1 MVNERNLDNLL
12 KSVMPEVNKQ
22 LVDDLENAIDYDYKF
37 SWKFKQKMKK
47 LSHYEERKDIPKKER
62 MRTTIIRIVAE
73 AAACIF
79 ALFILGSAFGVDIFA
94 FSKFFTAKVFETK
107 EGGLVHEYHSIT
119 EAPDLEDIVYEEPSY
134 IPEGYKETDRE
145 ELYYGIKIIYK
156 NNHGGEITWEQ
167 NVAMDGM
174 TFVVDNEYNSYEKIP
189 YEEADMELFIYEEKQ
204 CISLYCEKGQY
215 IYAISATDCEV
226 NELIDILKSRKIIEK

>member
-47 LSHYEERKDIPKKER
+47 LSHYEERKDISKKER
-62 MRTTIIRIVAE
+62 MRTTIIRILAE

-134 IPEGYKETDRE
+134 IPEGYKEYQRDIFFS
-145 ELYYGIKIIYK
+145 GMDIIYQNK
-156 NNHGGEITWEQ
+156 YGDEIKWNQYLAT
-167 NVAMDGM
+167 DGLTM
-174 TFVVDNEYNSYEKIP
+174 GIDNEFDKYEKIP
-189 YEEADMELFIYEEKQ
+189 YEETNMELYIYEEKQ
-204 CISLYCEKGQY
+204 NITLYCEKGHY
-215 IYAISATDCEV
+215 IYLITASSCGRE
-226 NELIDILKSRKIIEK
+226 ELIEMLKSRKIVDK